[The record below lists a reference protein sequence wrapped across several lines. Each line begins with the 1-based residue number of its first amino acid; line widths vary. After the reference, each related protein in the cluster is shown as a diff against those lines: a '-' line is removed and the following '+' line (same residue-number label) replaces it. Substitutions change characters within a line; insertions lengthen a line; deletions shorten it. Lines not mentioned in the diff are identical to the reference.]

1 MNVLRAAIGIFGL
14 ALLGLIIWAAVSMTD
29 LHGTFFDQFAVV
41 STLPWGIVSLVD
53 LYVGF
58 IFFAVIVFLTER
70 SWVVAALW
78 AAPLLILGNVWA
90 AIWLVIRLPHLAKQ
104 LSKPDWPTS

>member
-1 MNVLRAAIGIFGL
+1 MNVLRAAIAILGL
-14 ALLGLIIWAAVSMTD
+14 ALLGLVLWAAFAMQD
-29 LHGTFFDQFAVV
+29 LHGTFLDQLAVLT
-41 STLPWGIVSLVD
+41 TLPWGIAGLAD

-58 IFFAVIVFLTER
+58 VLFASLVFLTER

-78 AAPLLILGNVWA
+78 AAPIFVLGN
-90 AIWLVIRLPHLAKQ
+90 IWTALWFVIRLPHLAKQ

>member
-29 LHGTFFDQFAVV
+29 LHGTFLDQFAVV

>member
-14 ALLGLIIWAAVSMTD
+14 ALLGLLVWAALSMQD
-29 LHGTFFDQFAVV
+29 LHGSFMDQLAVV
-41 STLPWGIVSLVD
+41 TTLPWGVVSLVD

-58 IFFAVIVFLTER
+58 LLFAVLVFLTER

-78 AAPLLILGNVWA
+78 AVPVFIVGNIWA
-90 AIWLVIRLPHLAKQ
+90 ALWFVVRMPHLAKQ